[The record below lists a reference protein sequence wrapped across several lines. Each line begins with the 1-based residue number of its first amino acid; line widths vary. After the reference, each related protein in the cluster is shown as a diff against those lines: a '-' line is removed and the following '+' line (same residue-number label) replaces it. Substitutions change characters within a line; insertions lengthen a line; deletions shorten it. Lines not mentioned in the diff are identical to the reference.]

1 MFKYLLIWTIAL
13 SFPIAAAAE
22 VNNSDPFCFEEAEMT
37 YGVSAKIL
45 WAISRTES
53 GHRPDSVGY
62 NKNGTYDFCHMQIN
76 SSWAPV
82 IGQDRWKSLSD
93 PCYCTKV
100 GAWVLAQCIK
110 RNGYTWDAIG
120 CYNAKSADKRIA
132 YAKKI
137 YQTMLIWRLL

>member
-1 MFKYLLIWTIAL
+1 MFKYFLIWAIVL
-13 SFPIAAAAE
+13 FVPSAATAQE
-22 VNNSDPFCFEEAEMT
+22 ITSDPFCFGEAERI

-53 GHRPDSVGY
+53 GHRPHSVGY

-82 IGQDRWKSLSD
+82 IGQDRWQSLSD
-93 PCYCTKV
+93 PCYCTKI

-110 RNGYTWDAIG
+110 RNGYTWNAIG
-120 CYNAKSADKRIA
+120 CYNANSSDKRTA

-137 YQTMLIWRLL
+137 YRTMMIWRLL